1 MPCNCHLS
9 RRDFVGTAASAA
21 GLVVL
26 TACGDGFFSAPE
38 NRVVLETGP
47 LVVKVA
53 DLAGLATVGKLVKV
67 PNRFIAVKR
76 LDASTFEAY
85 SMVCT
90 HQGCTIDIVG
100 QEFHCPC
107 HNSRFRD
114 DGGVLQGPATQSL
127 GKLTTSY
134 DPATDELTIT

>member
-1 MPCNCHLS
+1 MSCNCRVS
-9 RRDFVGTAASAA
+9 RRDFVTTAANAA

-26 TACGDGFFSAPE
+26 SACGDGFVSAPQ
-38 NRVVLETGP
+38 NIVVLPSGP
-47 LVVKVA
+47 LVIKVA
-53 DLAGLATVGKLVKV
+53 DLADLATVGKLVKV
-67 PNRFIAVKR
+67 PSRFIAVKR
-76 LDASTFEAY
+76 VDANQFEAY

-107 HNSRFRD
+107 HGSRFRD
-114 DGGVLQGPATQSL
+114 DGGVLEGPATKSL